1 MYKKLKNEKILDS
14 VTGGLYTP
22 TEKNEKNNF
31 PMRNEMIIKKKIL
44 NNLRQQKKID
54 EFNA

>member
-31 PMRNEMIIKKKIL
+31 PMQNAMIIKKKIL

>member
-44 NNLRQQKKID
+44 SNLRQQKKFD